1 MEVRIPVATVQVDYK
16 CPKCER
22 GFLRPTGNAL
32 MTFPPQYPHFCGNP
46 DCDYMETFMLTY
58 PYMDY
63 NRIEIDTQ

>member
-1 MEVRIPVATVQVDYK
+1 
-16 CPKCER
+16 
-22 GFLRPTGNAL
+22 
-32 MTFPPQYPHFCGNP
+32 MTFPPQYPHFCSNP